1 MTKRVALYVRVS
13 TDSQTVENQL
23 LELRAAGARLGW
35 NIVAEFAD
43 EGISGA
49 KGRDQRPAYDALLKG
64 VARREFDLVASW
76 AVDRLG
82 RSLRDLVLF
91 LDELQH
97 RGVDL
102 YLHQQGLNTS
112 TPAGR
117 ALFGM
122 LSVFSDFER
131 SMITA
136 RVKTGI
142 ARYVAAGGRMGRAP
156 ADPAM
161 IERAKRL
168 LLGGGGIRATARKL
182 KISPALVQKVKNQMV
197 TDGEFHPVQ

>member
-13 TDSQTVENQL
+13 TDSQTIENQL

-35 NIVAEFAD
+35 NIIAEFAD

-82 RSLRDLVLF
+82 RSLRDLVAF
-91 LDELQH
+91 LDELQD
-97 RGVDL
+97 RNIDL
-102 YLHQQGLNTS
+102 FLMQQGLDTS

-142 ARYVAAGGRMGRAP
+142 ARYVAGGGRMGRAP
-156 ADPAM
+156 ANPAM

-168 LLGGGGIRATARKL
+168 LLGGGGIRATARTL
-182 KISPALVQKVKNQMV
+182 KVSPALIQKVKNQMV

>member
-13 TDSQTVENQL
+13 TDSQTIQNQL

-91 LDELQH
+91 LDEL
-97 RGVDL
+97 RDRNIDL
-102 YLHQQGLNTS
+102 FLMQQGLDTS
-112 TPAGR
+112 IKGSA
-117 ALFGM
+117 
-122 LSVFSDFER
+122 
-131 SMITA
+131 
-136 RVKTGI
+136 
-142 ARYVAAGGRMGRAP
+142 
-156 ADPAM
+156 
-161 IERAKRL
+161 
-168 LLGGGGIRATARKL
+168 
-182 KISPALVQKVKNQMV
+182 SPR
-197 TDGEFHPVQ
+197 